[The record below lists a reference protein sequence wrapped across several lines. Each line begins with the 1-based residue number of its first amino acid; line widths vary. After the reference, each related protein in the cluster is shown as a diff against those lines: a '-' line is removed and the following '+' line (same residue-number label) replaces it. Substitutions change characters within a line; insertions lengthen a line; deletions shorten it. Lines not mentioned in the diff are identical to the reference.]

1 MKISRFLPGL
11 ALIALLG
18 CGSEQNKPIGL
29 VSTDSAGIRIIANTH
44 TPPQVDATPIVSIGT
59 LTGDEAYMFNQIA
72 DIEIRDNGS
81 VVVLDGA
88 DNMVRVYDFAGQH
101 MFSFGRKGE
110 GPGEFLNGSILISW
124 PDTIAVF
131 DWRLQ
136 KIAKFDPEAGALL
149 GTERLPY
156 ALPLAGFPN
165 SVERLSAGH
174 YLIVT
179 TTGCQLP
186 RTTSTSRWRVFL
198 AQAEMGI
205 TDTLAS
211 RSRGNDL
218 PFYGDE
224 DSFCAAPLFPFGA
237 SPILAANP
245 ARIAVAAGERGDVWI
260 YHDARALQSP
270 DEIWRYEL
278 ARSLVT
284 AEDKNT
290 FESQFAEAEP
300 EFRDAFFTAIEKRG
314 YPTEWPS
321 IVTLLTD
328 DDGRIWAARGAP
340 EGAAHRN
347 WDVLDP
353 EGDHVAHVRFPS
365 GVSLISI
372 GAGYG
377 AATRRDELDVQH
389 VELFRIPDLDGHS
402 P

>member
-1 MKISRFLPGL
+1 M
-11 ALIALLG
+11 
-18 CGSEQNKPIGL
+18 
-29 VSTDSAGIRIIANTH
+29 ST
-44 TPPQVDATPIVSIGT
+44 
-59 LTGDEAYMFNQIA
+59 
-72 DIEIRDNGS
+72 
-81 VVVLDGA
+81 
-88 DNMVRVYDFAGQH
+88 
-101 MFSFGRKGE
+101 FGRKGK
-110 GPGEFLNGSILISW
+110 GPGEFLNGSSLISW

-136 KIAKFDPEAGALL
+136 KIAKFDPETGALL

-165 SVERLSAGH
+165 SVERLSAGR

-179 TTGCQLP
+179 TTGCHLP

-211 RSRGNDL
+211 RSRGNVL

-224 DSFCAAPLFPFGA
+224 DSFCSAPYFPLGA
-237 SPILAANP
+237 SPVVAAHST
-245 ARIAVAAGERGDVWI
+245 RLAVASGERGEVWI
-260 YHDARALQSP
+260 YHESRALQSP

-278 ARSLVT
+278 TTSPVT

-300 EFRDAFFTAIEKRG
+300 EFRDALFKALEERG
-314 YPTEWPS
+314 YPPEWPS
-321 IVTLLTD
+321 ISALLMD
-328 DDGRIWAARGAP
+328 DEGRVWAERGAP
-340 EGAAHRN
+340 EGAAYRTWH
-347 WDVLDP
+347 VLGP
-353 EGDHVAHVRFPS
+353 EGRHVAAVSFPS
-365 GVSLISI
+365 GVRLQAV

-389 VELFRIPDLDGHS
+389 VELFRIPSLDRLS